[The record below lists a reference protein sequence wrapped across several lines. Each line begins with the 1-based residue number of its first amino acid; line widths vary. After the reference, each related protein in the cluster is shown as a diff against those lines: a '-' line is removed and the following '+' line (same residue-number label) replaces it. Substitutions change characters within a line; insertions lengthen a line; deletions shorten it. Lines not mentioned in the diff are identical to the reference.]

1 MFVWRFPTFGVL
13 GPYHTPVRSS
23 LWKCLFCKQIRCT
36 IYRNLVGWI
45 PCHLPFWTPLVEN
58 AKFVEHLVD
67 KFLSIWLKSN
77 YVGLRTFHWCQVVKC
92 WCFGGWFDPPPPWR
106 CNFCLVNFRIWIP
119 TPFWVHNTWPKILF
133 MVYTNLYYICLKQRN
148 NMKWSDHFLLKMLI
162 RVAPTSK
169 CPWIPLSSTAGK
181 KWSFW
186 RPCLAV

>member
-1 MFVWRFPTFGVL
+1 MLSSNFTGNEWKFLQFVYATFEIIISRRFGPLNPGMFVWRFPTFGVL

-92 WCFGGWFDPPPPWR
+92 WCFGGWFDPPPPALQ
-106 CNFCLVNFRIWIP
+106 F
-119 TPFWVHNTWPKILF
+119 LF
-133 MVYTNLYYICLKQRN
+133 GKFPNLD
-148 NMKWSDHFLLKMLI
+148 SHSFLG
-162 RVAPTSK
+162 S
-169 CPWIPLSSTAGK
+169 
-181 KWSFW
+181 
-186 RPCLAV
+186 